1 MTRAKTKAP
10 ARQAKQAQS
19 TAKKSRTTSARKS
32 QSAAQRIEHASIS
45 DERVERL
52 NLHQASADPQVPVP
66 SAPLEEPSAIKK
78 GRQPK
83 HINSTQAIALGTAA
97 AGVSHLLGWL

>member
-10 ARQAKQAQS
+10 ARQAKGAKS
-19 TAKKSRTTSARKS
+19 TANPSHTSSAGKSQAAAKTTKPAQVSEQPVEALSLHQTSA
-32 QSAAQRIEHASIS
+32 
-45 DERVERL
+45 DL
-52 NLHQASADPQVPVP
+52 QVPLQ

-97 AGVSHLLGWL
+97 AGVSHLFGWL